1 MSFGRT
7 VAILALI
14 LGGSGQPGPGPGLL
28 DSGPPHRPAQ
38 PQELAAALQSAL
50 DELTRP
56 ASVPGATLGVVL
68 ADGTVIGLAAG
79 VSDTTAARAM
89 DPSDRM
95 LQGSV
100 GKTYVSAVALQLVGE
115 GRLDLDAAVSS
126 YLGHLPYFDRIPNAS
141 GITVRNLMNHTSGIV
156 RYEFKP
162 RFMEDLTA
170 DPSRTFTVEDRLAY
184 LFDADPP
191 FAPGEGWDY
200 SDTNYILLGMI
211 LGEIGDRPL
220 YAQIQ
225 DRLLDPF
232 GLDDTVPS
240 DSPDVP
246 GLVQGYAGP
255 DNPFGGFD
263 AMMVDGRLAI
273 NPQFEWAGGGMASTA
288 TDLARWMK
296 EVHEGRVFGTALFG
310 DFRDGIPA
318 PLGPNGHYGLGVIM
332 MTLPVGEAWG
342 HSGFMPGYRTE
353 AYYFPDHGF
362 SLALQVN
369 TSAAGAFAQSPL
381 RTVNALAGIVVSRL
395 EG

>member
-1 MSFGRT
+1 
-7 VAILALI
+7 
-14 LGGSGQPGPGPGLL
+14 
-28 DSGPPHRPAQ
+28 
-38 PQELAAALQSAL
+38 L

-56 ASVPGATLGVVL
+56 VSVPGASLGVAL
-68 ADGTVIGLAAG
+68 SGGTVIGLASG
-79 VSDTTAARAM
+79 VSDTLAALAM
-89 DPSDRM
+89 EPSDRM

-115 GRLDLDAAVSS
+115 GRLDLDAPVSR
-126 YLGHLPYFDRIPNAS
+126 YLGHLSYYDRLPNAA

-156 RYEFKP
+156 RYEFNP

-170 DPSRTFTVEDRLAY
+170 DPSRTFTVEERLSY

-211 LGEIGDRPL
+211 IEEIGGRPL
-220 YAQIQ
+220 YSQIQ
-225 DRLLDPF
+225 DRLLEPF

-240 DSPDVP
+240 DSRDVP

-288 TDLARWMK
+288 ADLARWIR
-296 EVHEGRVFGTALFG
+296 EVHEGRVFGSALFG

-318 PLGPNGHYGLGVIM
+318 PLGPDGHYGLGVIM

-353 AYYFPDHGF
+353 AYYFPEYGF
-362 SLALQVN
+362 SLALQLN
-369 TSAAGAFAQSPL
+369 TSAPGAFAQSPL
-381 RTVNALAGIVVSRL
+381 RTLNELAGIVVSHL
-395 EG
+395 ER